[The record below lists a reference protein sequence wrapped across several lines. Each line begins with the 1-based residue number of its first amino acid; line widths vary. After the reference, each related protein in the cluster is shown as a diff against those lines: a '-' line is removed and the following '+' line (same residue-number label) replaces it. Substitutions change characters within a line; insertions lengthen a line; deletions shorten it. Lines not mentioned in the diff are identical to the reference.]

1 MRTRYAPAR
10 ARRWFRLTG
19 WLALVLLLQQP
30 VQALAQAA
38 AAEYRLQGGDEIVL
52 SVPGRQ
58 DLDRTLTLD
67 ASGRVSIPQV
77 GEVALS
83 GLTVPEAREILRQ
96 RLRVFYPSIAAVD
109 VELQGA
115 SQFRLYVLGEVRTS
129 GHYDFGAMPTV
140 WDLLRSA
147 GGPTE
152 NANLGGGR
160 IVRVVDGQTVVVPI
174 DLSGVMSGGGSPAV
188 ELFSGDTL
196 VVPTAAEGGTTV
208 AAIEGI
214 QVFGAVNTPVVVG
227 VEQPT
232 ELVQLLMLAG
242 APMTTS
248 DLRNVYWV
256 HREADGFR
264 STKVNVRRYLEEGDR
279 LGNPIVYPGDT
290 IEVRVYEEPWL
301 ARRLPLILG
310 VVATTATVLLAY
322 DRLYSDP

>member
-1 MRTRYAPAR
+1 MRARYAPAR
-10 ARRWFRLTG
+10 ARIWFRLTG
-19 WLALVLLLQQP
+19 WLVLVLLLQQP
-30 VQALAQAA
+30 MQALAQAA
-38 AAEYRLQGGDEIVL
+38 AAEHRLQGGDEIVL

-58 DLDRTLTLD
+58 DLDSTLTLD

-77 GEVALS
+77 GEVTLA
-83 GLTVPEAREILRQ
+83 GLTVGEAKEILRQ
-96 RLRVFYPSIAAVD
+96 RLRVFYPNIAAVD

-129 GHYDFGAMPTV
+129 GHYDFAAMPTV

-147 GGPTE
+147 GGPTD
-152 NANLGGGR
+152 NANLADGR
-160 IVRVVDGQTVVVPI
+160 IVRVVDGRTVVVAV
-174 DLSGVMSGGGSPAV
+174 DLSGVMTGGGSPAI
-188 ELFSGDTL
+188 ELYGGDTL
-196 VVPTAAEGGTTV
+196 VVPAAPDGGVTV
-208 AAIEGI
+208 AAIEGV

-227 VEQPT
+227 VDQPT

-256 HREADGFR
+256 HRDADGFS
-264 STKVNVRRYLEEGDR
+264 STKVNVRQYLEAGDR

-310 VVATTATVLLAY
+310 LIATTATVMLAY
-322 DRLYSDP
+322 DRLYNGN